1 MKSPARAPSAPNPS
15 KRAGAIALAA
25 ATLLSFGCAD
35 PAPSGHWQS
44 REKLSNSRRNELVLA
59 DDLDV
64 DLGMFAR
71 LYQGG
76 ELVPLEYD
84 GTWETDGNGDHDVVL
99 TCKDCAGYDGL
110 DFELECQFDSET
122 EHLDCAASQPF
133 TTYGFFEFERT
144 PE

>member
-1 MKSPARAPSAPNPS
+1 MKTVASAPNPS
-15 KRAGAIALAA
+15 KLAGAIALAA
-25 ATLLSFGCAD
+25 ATLLSVGCAD
-35 PAPSGHWQS
+35 PGPAGHWQS

-59 DDLDV
+59 DDFDV

-84 GTWETDGNGDHDVVL
+84 GTWETDGNGDHDVTL
-99 TCKDCAGYDGL
+99 ICKDCAGYDGL
-110 DFELECQFDSET
+110 EFELECKLDVET
-122 EHLDCAASQPF
+122 EHLDCAASLPF